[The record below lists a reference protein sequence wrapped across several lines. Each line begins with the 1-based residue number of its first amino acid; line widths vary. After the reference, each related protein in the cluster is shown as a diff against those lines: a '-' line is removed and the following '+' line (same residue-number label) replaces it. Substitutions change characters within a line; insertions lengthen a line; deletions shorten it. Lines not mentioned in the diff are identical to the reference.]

1 MENLLT
7 LFSNNILPIFITA
20 GAGFLLS
27 RRLDLDPRPIS
38 RVVFYLFSPFL
49 VFKLLTENNLENKAI
64 AQMIGIAV
72 STTLVIGLITYLITR
87 ALKFNRQLTVVLLL
101 TTMFTNAGNYG
112 LSFNEFAFGSE
123 TLAYASIYFVCSAT
137 LIYTVGV
144 MVASMGKA
152 SLKKAFLGLFRL
164 PTMYALIF
172 AFIFNY
178 SNFSISPPI
187 QRSIDLLAQAAIPC
201 MLVLLG
207 LQLGRATRT
216 THWAALNSANIIRL
230 VISPLV
236 AYGLSIP
243 LGLHGPALQAGVSEA
258 SMPTAVMVTV
268 LATEYDIEPTLVTTI
283 VTTTTLLS
291 PLTLTPLLA
300 FLGG

>member
-1 MENLLT
+1 MGNLLT
-7 LFSNNILPIFITA
+7 LFSDNILPIFITA

-27 RRLDLDPRPIS
+27 RRLNLDPRSIS
-38 RVVFYLFSPFL
+38 RVIFYLFSPFL
-49 VFKLLTENNLENKAI
+49 VFKLLTENELENKAI
-64 AQMIGIAV
+64 TQMIGIAV
-72 STTLVIGLITYLITR
+72 SATLVIGLIAYLTAR
-87 ALKFNRQLTVVLLL
+87 VLKFNRQLTIVLLL
-101 TTMFTNAGNYG
+101 TAMFTNAGNYG
-112 LSFNEFAFGSE
+112 LSLNGFAFGAE

-137 LIYTVGV
+137 MTYTIGVLI
-144 MVASMGKA
+144 ASMGKA

-164 PTMYALIF
+164 PTIYALII

-178 SNFSISPPI
+178 SNFSISPPF

-216 THWAALNSANIIRL
+216 TQWAALGSAAVIRL
-230 VISPLV
+230 AVSPLV
-236 AYGLSIP
+236 AYGLSVP
-243 LGLHGPALQAGVSEA
+243 LGLRGPALQAGVTEA
-258 SMPTAVMVTV
+258 SMPTAVMVIV
-268 LATEYDIEPTLVTTI
+268 LATEYDIEPALVTTI
-283 VTTTTLLS
+283 VATTTLLS

>member
-7 LFSNNILPIFITA
+7 LFSNNILPIFVTA
-20 GAGFLLS
+20 GAGFILS
-27 RRLDLDPRPIS
+27 KRLALDPRSIS
-38 RVVFYLFSPFL
+38 RVIFYLFSPFL
-49 VFKLLTENNLENKAI
+49 VFKLLTENELENKAI
-64 AQMIGIAV
+64 AQMIGITV
-72 STTLVIGLITYLITR
+72 SATLVIGLIAYLT
-87 ALKFNRQLTVVLLL
+87 AKVFKFNRKLTIVLLL

-112 LSFNEFAFGSE
+112 LSLNEFAFGADA
-123 TLAYASIYFVCSAT
+123 LAYASIYFVCSSAT
-137 LIYTVGV
+137 IYTIGV
-144 MVASMGKA
+144 IVASMGKT

-164 PTMYALIF
+164 PTMYALII
-172 AFIFNY
+172 AIIFNY
-178 SNFSISPPI
+178 SNFSISPPF
-187 QRSIDLLAQAAIPC
+187 QRSIDLLAQATIPC

-207 LQLGRATRT
+207 LQLGQATRT
-216 THWAALNSANIIRL
+216 TQWTALGSAAVIRL
-230 VISPLV
+230 VVSPLV

-243 LGLHGPALQAGVSEA
+243 LGLQGPALQAGVTEA

-268 LATEYDIEPTLVTTI
+268 LATEYEIEPALVTTI